1 MRELIHKALEAPSM
15 REGLVF
21 FYEYLKERYQVD
33 QFKVYLLSGNK
44 SFLVPRYLFG
54 KTYSLGPISLT
65 EEGSIVVHAYKKNE
79 FLWVSH
85 VPQSEYS
92 RNVLLKKQGVNA
104 FLVLPFLNQGVV
116 NVEFYRTLPEVLDEK
131 LLIELKAFLAI
142 LLNRFYLGE
151 IQEEIKRSLND
162 IEKQITFSQKLSYL
176 GQLASSLAHEIKNPL
191 TTINLLIHNLLE
203 GIAEGSMEHED
214 LTVIKEEIERIER
227 LLSDFLN
234 FAKPGQAKMEKLNM
248 QTVFRKTF
256 HIIKPHIKKKQID
269 IEAHFLDNSHI
280 MADKDQVQ
288 QILLNL
294 ILNAIEVVP
303 AQSGKITCYAEKTLK
318 KGAEYYNFRVEDN
331 GPGIRTEALSQIFE
345 PFFSESGHGTGL
357 GLSIV
362 HRLMDNQRGFIEAYN
377 LLHGGACFSLFFPLD
392 LGVEG

>member
-1 MRELIHKALEAPSM
+1 MRELIFKAFDAPSM

-21 FYEYLKERYQVD
+21 FYEYLKGQYQVD
-33 QFKVYLLSGNK
+33 QLKIYLLSGNK
-44 SFLVPRYLFG
+44 SFLSPRYLLG

-65 EEGSIVVHAYKKNE
+65 EEGSLVVHAYKKNE
-79 FLWVSH
+79 SLWVPN
-85 VPQSEYS
+85 VPESEYHQ
-92 RNVLLKKQGVNA
+92 NVLLKKQGVKA
-104 FLVLPFLNQGVV
+104 FLLLPFLNQGVV
-116 NVEFYRTLPEVLDEK
+116 NVEFYRVLPKELNEE
-131 LLIELKAFLAI
+131 LLLELKGFITI
-142 LLNRFYLGE
+142 LLNRFYLIE

-203 GIAEGSMEHED
+203 GISEGSMEHED
-214 LTVIKEEIERIER
+214 MTVIKEEIERIER

-234 FAKPGQAKMEKLNM
+234 LAKPGQAKMEKLNM

-256 HIIKPHIKKKQID
+256 HIIKPHIKRKQID
-269 IEAHFLDNSHI
+269 IEAHFLDNSQI
-280 MADKDQVQ
+280 TADKDQVQ

-294 ILNAIEVVP
+294 ILNALEVVP
-303 AQSGKITCYAEKTLK
+303 EMSGKITCFAEKTIK

-392 LGVEG
+392 AGVDE